1 MGSTDW
7 LESIPEA
14 NGAIVMVAW
23 VRRAFDGMFNDQIL
37 PTTSV
42 TLSETDVAPSAGN
55 SVEAARIVSG
65 VNLAF
70 PRKSTGPAAILKLP
84 EWKPAEA
91 TLVV

>member
-14 NGAIVMVAW
+14 KGVMVMVVGVSSAS
-23 VRRAFDGMFNDQIL
+23 DGIL
-37 PTTSV
+37 KDHTHPTTSV
-42 TLSETDVAPSAGN
+42 TLIDTEVAPSAGK
-55 SVEAARIVSG
+55 SADAPRIVSG

-84 EWKPAEA
+84 D
-91 TLVV
+91 